1 MESSF
6 RNMFLAVLVVSH
18 FAIASAALSLN
29 IEQARVQSKNA
40 VRETKTALF
49 AENSLSSRP
58 RIPVKPRRLMKL
70 DPETG
75 RYVPTKE
82 EIDASLLKTPKEE
95 KKSLWKSFKN
105 GIYGTADFVKGK
117 KKGKKQNTM
126 ENAYSDTVESKLKS
140 SYRVP
145 RAISPNV
152 VVDDVVTMEKDIINS
167 FDSSLK
173 TSPLVVNKD
182 LSTGENLYQSDLRKS
197 FESAKDVIYNTVD
210 SLSAEKS
217 EKAKMAVEEHK
228 VVAKP
233 SRNKDKIVQAV
244 PALKSSNPLT
254 RMKANLAIASEERR
268 RRRAIEQEKRDAT
281 FNSIKQVLFDFVENI
296 QVAYA
301 AILNIPNEVEQSVA
315 KTQYQIE
322 GAIDEIQKTP
332 KNIQNFVD
340 GTIKS
345 VEEGQKAVVKAVDD
359 VKQIPRK
366 MSETVT
372 STVKDVQA
380 TVEEIQAIPSKVNN
394 SIEETKKSINDTKKS
409 IEGFVQEVRYVTG
422 VEKRPPPPPPTPE
435 EARKELAKKVVKETV
450 SLAGKATIVVAK
462 GTAGMA
468 VSGAKLAMQAA
479 ATARKD
485 EEQKKKEALIAQQ
498 QMKMQASID
507 VPTPRS
513 IAEIDEDL
521 DKEVAEALRLAEL
534 VGTKTD
540 TKEETKPESTSI
552 STSESKLPLQKKI
565 PRRRPVAVA
574 PKDIDINEAVFK
586 AKQAAYKAQK
596 DVDEMKEILQ
606 DNIVAK

>member
-1 MESSF
+1 
-6 RNMFLAVLVVSH
+6 MFLAVLVVSH
-18 FAIASAALSLN
+18 FAISSAALSLT
-29 IEQARVQSKNA
+29 IEQARLQSKNA

-145 RAISPNV
+145 RAISPNA

-173 TSPLVVNKD
+173 TSPLVNKD

-217 EKAKMAVEEHK
+217 EKSKMAVKEHK

-233 SRNKDKIVQAV
+233 SRNKDRIVQAV
-244 PALKSSNPLT
+244 PALKSSNPLK

-366 MSETVT
+366 MSESVT

-380 TVEEIQAIPSKVNN
+380 TVEEIQAIPTKVNN
-394 SIEETKKSINDTKKS
+394 SIEETKKSIDDTKKS
-409 IEGFVQEVRYVTG
+409 FEGFVQEARYVTG

-435 EARKELAKKVVKETV
+435 EVRNELAKKVVKETV
-450 SLAGKATIVVAK
+450 SLAGKATVVVAK

-498 QMKMQASID
+498 QMKIQASID

-540 TKEETKPESTSI
+540 IKEEIKPESESI
-552 STSESKLPLQKKI
+552 STPESKLPLQKKI